1 MKRYLVQKKGL
12 LTATFLLGAVTASSS
27 ALLAILLQK
36 LIDTVLQGDG
46 NKFFLLAIVA
56 AGYLCFLGIIN
67 YCYAYC
73 GKKLL
78 RKVLASIRE
87 AVFLGITRRPPSS
100 RGENKVGDDLS
111 AFTNDAALIEQN
123 HLIPLLTVAE
133 YSFMFLCTLG
143 LLLWLSP
150 AITLFLLI
158 SMIVMFLVPIIL
170 GKALS
175 QRQNAYSA
183 RLAHF
188 TAIVKDYLGGLEIL
202 RSFHVLH
209 LTQKRFIQENEDVVT
224 KKASADFIVNLNESF
239 SAIVSTLTMVAVVF
253 IGAYQVLVGK
263 ISMGTLLALVQ
274 LSGTFVV
281 PVTMLMEALPKIK
294 GMRPVVENL
303 NELADTSP
311 EESGKIKPQFHHEIT
326 VDQLTFSY
334 DGHRNIIKDLNL
346 TIKRGGKYAIVGPS
360 GCGKTTLIRLLS
372 GEEPHYKGTIRYDG
386 TELKKLDREALR
398 ALIAP
403 VHQNVYLFDS
413 TVKDNIC
420 LGEPF
425 EEEEIIQAL
434 VQSGAD
440 GFIQEL
446 PQGLNTMVGEGG
458 CRLSGGQCQRIAVA
472 RGLIRRRPILILDEG
487 TSSLDRSTAEDI
499 EQRLLAMK
507 DLTMLTITHHLSEQ
521 SIEQYHDVIQI
532 SPS

>member
-1 MKRYLVQKKGL
+1 
-12 LTATFLLGAVTASSS
+12 
-27 ALLAILLQK
+27 
-36 LIDTVLQGDG
+36 
-46 NKFFLLAIVA
+46 
-56 AGYLCFLGIIN
+56 
-67 YCYAYC
+67 
-73 GKKLL
+73 
-78 RKVLASIRE
+78 
-87 AVFLGITRRPPSS
+87 
-100 RGENKVGDDLS
+100 
-111 AFTNDAALIEQN
+111 
-123 HLIPLLTVAE
+123 
-133 YSFMFLCTLG
+133 
-143 LLLWLSP
+143 
-150 AITLFLLI
+150 
-158 SMIVMFLVPIIL
+158 
-170 GKALS
+170 
-175 QRQNAYSA
+175 
-183 RLAHF
+183 
-188 TAIVKDYLGGLEIL
+188 
-202 RSFHVLH
+202 
-209 LTQKRFIQENEDVVT
+209 
-224 KKASADFIVNLNESF
+224 
-239 SAIVSTLTMVAVVF
+239 
-253 IGAYQVLVGK
+253 
-263 ISMGTLLALVQ
+263 
-274 LSGTFVV
+274 
-281 PVTMLMEALPKIK
+281 MEALPKIK
-294 GMRPVVENL
+294 GMRPVVKNL
-303 NELADTSP
+303 NELADTPP

-346 TIKRGGKYAIVGPS
+346 TMKRGGKYAIIGPS

-403 VHQNVYLFDS
+403 VHQNVYLFDG